1 MYYRLELGRDPC
13 DEILITHAHEQVEPL
28 EDLLVNM
35 RCKLH
40 SQI

>member
-1 MYYRLELGRDPC
+1 MYYGLELGRDPC
-13 DEILITHAHEQVEPL
+13 DEILITYTHEQVEL
-28 EDLLVNM
+28 FEDLLVNM